1 MKKLLLL
8 AFVAIGITS
17 CSVTS
22 KSEEKKEMTV
32 VGRKVAPFT
41 EIHVNGSPTVIYTQ
55 APEHSVKVK
64 AAKNL
69 IDRIKTASN
78 GRCLTIETKGEL
90 SVWGFSRSS
99 GSDFMVY
106 VTSPDLT
113 GVELSGSG
121 DFKSEK
127 PIDTDNIH
135 LTVRGSGDLSIDGLL
150 ICDNAQLSVTGSG
163 DLEVDNL
170 EAITSGITLIGSG
183 SLKVK
188 QRNVVNTQMQ
198 LTGSGDITL
207 ECEACDNVNSQL
219 TGSGDITIRGSVKK
233 INKTKAGSGEYK
245 VEK

>member
-1 MKKLLLL
+1 M
-8 AFVAIGITS
+8 
-17 CSVTS
+17 
-22 KSEEKKEMTV
+22 
-32 VGRKVAPFT
+32 
-41 EIHVNGSPTVIYTQ
+41 
-55 APEHSVKVK
+55 
-64 AAKNL
+64 
-69 IDRIKTASN
+69 
-78 GRCLTIETKGEL
+78 
-90 SVWGFSRSS
+90 
-99 GSDFMVY
+99 
-106 VTSPDLT
+106 
-113 GVELSGSG
+113 
-121 DFKSEK
+121 
-127 PIDTDNIH
+127 
-135 LTVRGSGDLSIDGLL
+135 SIDGLL